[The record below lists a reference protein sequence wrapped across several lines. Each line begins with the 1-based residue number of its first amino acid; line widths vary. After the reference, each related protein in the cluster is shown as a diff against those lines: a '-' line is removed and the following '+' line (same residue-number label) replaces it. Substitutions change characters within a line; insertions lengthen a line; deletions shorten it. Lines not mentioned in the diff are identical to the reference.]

1 MRGPLTAFAA
11 AFGLWVFFSWS
22 VFEAGKQM
30 AVEGDLLAIIAP
42 VSLLVFL
49 ILASLITAVHLIYAE
64 PALRDHPGRRIGW
77 LLISAFFVASL
88 FFGVRMT
95 GVSHPVVYM
104 IATANLL
111 VFANLLGAW
120 IVTPLRRPAELLP
133 LCLIMSLADLFSVV
147 SGPTKKIAESLDTYY
162 RSGMKGPAPIGDF
175 IVIKIAAPGL
185 DHLLPVFGLA
195 DWVIIA
201 FLCAASVRFGI
212 NDNLAGKGAAEMV
225 RKNRPAF
232 YLPVAAAG
240 LFLAVLS
247 AHYLG
252 IFLPALPMVA
262 FCYVAYGLA
271 VFPPLRRPRKSDW
284 ELMIITTLL
293 MGGLMAAR
301 YYLT

>member
-11 AFGLWVFFSWS
+11 AFGLWVFFSFS

-30 AVEGDLLAIIAP
+30 AVDGDLLGIIAP
-42 VSLLVFL
+42 VSLVVFL
-49 ILASLITAVHLIYAE
+49 ILASLITAIHLIYAE
-64 PALRDHPGRRIGW
+64 PALRDHSGRRIVC
-77 LLISAFFVASL
+77 LLISVMVGGGL

-95 GVSHPVVYM
+95 GVTHPVVYM

-111 VFANLLGAW
+111 VFAHLLGAW

-147 SGPTKKIAESLDTYY
+147 SGPTKKIAESLDSYY

-212 NDNLAGKGAAEMV
+212 NDNLTGRGPAEMV
-225 RKNRPAF
+225 HENRPAF
-232 YLPVAAAG
+232 YLPVAVAG
-240 LFLAVLS
+240 LLIAVLF
-247 AHYLG
+247 AHYFG

-262 FCYVAYGLA
+262 FCYIAYGLA

-284 ELMIITTLL
+284 KLMIMTTLL